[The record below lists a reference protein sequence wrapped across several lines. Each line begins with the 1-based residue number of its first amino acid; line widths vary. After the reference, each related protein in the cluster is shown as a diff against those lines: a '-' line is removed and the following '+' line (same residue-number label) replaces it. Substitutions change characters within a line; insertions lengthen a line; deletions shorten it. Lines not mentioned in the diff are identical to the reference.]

1 MGLEGDDGALYLEI
15 LENAEVSITTT
26 RDIAY
31 TGNYLRVSIAK
42 NAVFNVNTKYGSFRD
57 NGHQASSILVD
68 EGAIFS
74 IVQTQTNGSYA
85 TISCRGDF
93 VVNKNATLYIESNYQ
108 NSAPNI
114 LFNTTSSKTT
124 VISSNLTETEQEA
137 LPQLS
142 FLTFQTAKTL
152 RFMEAGNLVLKNEQS
167 VIEFQRPLISTNP
180 LILGRKEKTITM
192 TVVDSRAVSVD
203 WYLYAYIE
211 APLSTSDNKYTLTD
225 SLIFIDENNEIKT
238 LEKTLTLI
246 YTGTKNDGNTKTT
259 MISWKENNGILF
271 KVIEPLYN
279 GKTYKTTINWILT
292 NEKIERKLNF

>member
-1 MGLEGDDGALYLEI
+1 
-15 LENAEVSITTT
+15 
-26 RDIAY
+26 
-31 TGNYLRVSIAK
+31 
-42 NAVFNVNTKYGSFRD
+42 
-57 NGHQASSILVD
+57 
-68 EGAIFS
+68 
-74 IVQTQTNGSYA
+74 
-85 TISCRGDF
+85 

-192 TVVDSRAVSVD
+192 TVVDSRAVSAD

-238 LEKTLTLI
+238 LEKTPTLI

-259 MISWKENNGILF
+259 MISWKENNGIIKF
-271 KVIEPLYN
+271 KLLVVYLI
-279 GKTYKTTINWILT
+279 I
-292 NEKIERKLNF
+292 